1 MEENIKN
8 VFDAGEGAGQSGS
21 FFFFSKD
28 KKFLRVCNFMNDK
41 LQGMQ
46 HKGDDI
52 SGKGDGDDERMRIDF
67 DKVPQDT

>member
-1 MEENIKN
+1 MIIGLGWKSLGN
-8 VFDAGEGAGQSGS
+8 VDFDASIISLG
-21 FFFFSKD
+21 KD